1 MQTVFDLR
9 NVSYTYLGKF
19 PALKDVTL
27 RIDEGEN
34 VAIMGA
40 NGSGKSTLLSILN
53 GLVYP
58 TEGEFYAFGTRSP
71 RTSSITLKITR

>member
-27 RIDEGEN
+27 RINEGES

-58 TEGEFYAFGTRSP
+58 TEGRVLRVRQPGHRGCLRQP
-71 RTSSITLKITR
+71 GK